1 MNHFLTSGEV
11 VYFPIGTV
19 VDLYTGSIMTEKTI
33 TFNDVPEAMTYLIEK
48 FDRLENLIES
58 AVSPKTDEVQWL
70 DIDALCEYLP
80 DKPAKQTVYGWV
92 CKKTIPFHKKGKKLQ
107 FLKSEIDRWL
117 LSDEALP
124 EEQPEV
130 FRISPRRRKN
140 Y

>member
-1 MNHFLTSGEV
+1 M
-11 VYFPIGTV
+11 VYFSIGTG
-19 VDLYTGSIMTEKTI
+19 VDLYTDTIMAEKTI
-33 TFNDVPEAMTYLIEK
+33 TFNDVPEAMSYLIEK
-48 FDRLENLIES
+48 FNRLEDLIES
-58 AVSPKTDEVQWL
+58 TVSPKNDEVQWL

-92 CKKTIPFHKKGKKLQ
+92 CKKNIPFHKKGKKLQ

-117 LSDEALP
+117 LSDESQQ

>member
-1 MNHFLTSGEV
+1 MVCFS
-11 VYFPIGTV
+11 IGTG
-19 VDLYTGSIMTEKTI
+19 VDLYTDSIMTEKTI
-33 TFNDVPEAMTYLIEK
+33 TFNDVPEAMSYLIEK
-48 FDRLENLIES
+48 FNRLENLIES

-92 CKKTIPFHKKGKKLQ
+92 CKKIIPFHKKGKKLQ

-117 LSDEALP
+117 LSDEAPP